1 MDLKR
6 LHKIKLEDVIGI
18 LTLSLFLDEV
28 INILHRIS
36 NINYLKFQP
45 CKNSSLERFQAK
57 EFSFTLRFIINTLII
72 KTNQRTLW
80 KQEKLI
86 MYR

>member
-6 LHKIKLEDVIGI
+6 LPKIKLEDVIGI

-28 INILHRIS
+28 DILHRIS
-36 NINYLKFQP
+36 NINYLNFQP
-45 CKNSSLERFQAK
+45 CNNSSLGRFLAK
-57 EFSFTLRFIINTLII
+57 EFSFTLRFITNTLII

-80 KQEKLI
+80 KQQKLI

>member
-6 LHKIKLEDVIGI
+6 LPKIKLEDVIGI

-28 INILHRIS
+28 DILHRIS
-36 NINYLKFQP
+36 SINYLNFQP
-45 CKNSSLERFQAK
+45 CNNSSLGRFLAK
-57 EFSFTLRFIINTLII
+57 EFSFTLRFIANTLII

-80 KQEKLI
+80 KQQKLI

>member
-1 MDLKR
+1 MDLER

-36 NINYLKFQP
+36 NINYLNFQP
-45 CKNSSLERFQAK
+45 CNNSSLGRFLAK
-57 EFSFTLRFIINTLII
+57 EFSFTLRFITNTLII

-80 KQEKLI
+80 KQQKLI